1 VGPVV
6 VVVDVGGDHLPGL
19 VERFELVAP
28 DAALLEVAKPGLD
41 ERLALGVAVA
51 AAAVADTDSDGFIGP
66 WALHLTAHSNV
77 LGNYG
82 GGPGRVA
89 IHGRSGQS
97 LLDPLG
103 SARSHGCVRVNNS
116 AVIWL
121 ARNAQPGTPV
131 LVQR

>member
-1 VGPVV
+1 MRRRARTVSVYHSGKLRRSFRAVVGKASTPTPLGNFAVY
-6 VVVDVGGDHLPGL
+6 
-19 VERFELVAP
+19 ERARQP
-28 DAALLEVAKPGLD
+28 
-41 ERLALGVAVA
+41 
-51 AAAVADTDSDGFIGP
+51 DSDGFIGP

-103 SARSHGCVRVNNS
+103 SAHPHGCVRVNNS

-131 LVQR
+131 LVRR